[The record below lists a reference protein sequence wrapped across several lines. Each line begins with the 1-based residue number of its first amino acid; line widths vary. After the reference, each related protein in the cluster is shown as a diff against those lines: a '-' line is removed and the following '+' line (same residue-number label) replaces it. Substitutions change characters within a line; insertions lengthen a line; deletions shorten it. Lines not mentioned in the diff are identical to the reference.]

1 MIHHHQSL
9 AGWACWVNAP
19 HVGDML
25 SVRDGMDGIKAAPC
39 GRQNDDSNVKPIFL
53 KCATTKSWRSIWTRT
68 AYTAHCHRCAAPGH
82 HAGPPGS
89 TWMLP
94 LQDLGPNAATTDPQS
109 HRSHGQDP
117 TCWLGKPV
125 KTLDEAPWQ
134 WKPWTKHLGLYDQD
148 PSDVQMDFLTLHILD
163 FMMVRYGVDSRIWSK
178 RWHHQHMQCLLSIQP
193 WHMLYWTTG
202 YRQPMPTRCGK
213 NTAAPWA
220 TLPASSRPL
229 GIRLCSGVIK
239 SALDFAGLTLMDFH
253 HHAAKKH
260 TDWQRNFECV
270 GAGLSPTAF
279 KIMGCPDSLQHVRNC
294 GAGASLSTL
303 VNLWFHPL
311 P

>member
-1 MIHHHQSL
+1 MTEHLDENSL
-9 AGWACWVNAP
+9 HSP
-19 HVGDML
+19 L
-25 SVRDGMDGIKAAPC
+25 SALC
-39 GRQNDDSNVKPIFL
+39 S
-53 KCATTKSWRSIWTRT
+53 TRT
-68 AYTAHCHRCAAPGH
+68 SCR
-82 HAGPPGS
+82 S
-89 TWMLP
+89 TWL
-94 LQDLGPNAATTDPQS
+94 N
-109 HRSHGQDP
+109 
-117 TCWLGKPV
+117 
-125 KTLDEAPWQ
+125 LDA
-134 WKPWTKHLGLYDQD
+134 
-148 PSDVQMDFLTLHILD
+148 S
-163 FMMVRYGVDSRIWSK
+163 S
-178 RWHHQHMQCLLSIQP
+178 SIQP
-193 WHMLYWTTG
+193 SHKLYWTTG

-229 GIRLCSGVIK
+229 GIRLSSGVIK

-303 VNLWFHPL
+303 VNL
-311 P
+311 